1 MEIVLKRWTSCVPV
15 IVSSVM
21 SHTEFSMPMFRP
33 FVPKPIQPWLY
44 IATVVCIQFS
54 GGVYLGAV
62 SAVRGTTNLM
72 LEDLL
77 MLLYAGLAGMAVY
90 FPLLFRTKFRFTNQ
104 QLLCVSAIVIAV
116 CNFLTMRT
124 TNMAVLLP
132 VCFVAGM
139 AKIQG
144 TFECMSNIQLWITPK
159 RDFGVFFPILHI
171 ILLTAIIGSAWL
183 SAVVAFHLS
192 WQMMHVLTIA
202 TMAFVVLTQLLL
214 CRPFCPMPQR
224 IPFRGI
230 DFLTGLLISV
240 LMLMVCYLFVYGDYL
255 MWSDSLRWRLVLACA
270 LVLAALVMW
279 RLRACRKPYID
290 LQIFRYKNVIPILLV
305 TAVAEILLGAEHTLE
320 EIFYFEVVDLPE
332 HTKAEHGLWALLGVY
347 GGVLITLLWLGH
359 KRWKVWRLFA
369 LGFGCLLAYALCM
382 YFFIDVNAPIEQ
394 YRVAVILRGCAC
406 AVLSISLMWS
416 LHESI
421 PDLEHFF
428 MGLCVFNILHM
439 YLAGAAGN
447 ALYTNM
453 FSHLLADNMSRYG
466 AYLVPTRIDA
476 YHLFASHFVD
486 TVFLKSMMSVTL
498 KQIYGIVLW
507 LSAVATVAFL
517 LLDIPRVRTGV
528 RKVPYWPVYGID
540 YLARLKR

>member
-1 MEIVLKRWTSCVPV
+1 MPV
-15 IVSSVM
+15 IVSSAM
-21 SHTEFSMPMFRP
+21 LHTDFSMPMFRP
-33 FVPKPIQPWLY
+33 FVPKLIQPWLY
-44 IATVVCIQFS
+44 IAMVVCIQFS
-54 GGVYLGAV
+54 GGVYLGAL

-72 LEDLL
+72 IEDLL

-116 CNFLTMRT
+116 CNFLTMHT
-124 TNMAVLLP
+124 SNMAVLLP
-132 VCFVAGM
+132 ICFVAGM

-159 RDFGVFFPILHI
+159 RDFGVFFPVLHI
-171 ILLTAIIGSAWL
+171 VLLTAITGSAWL
-183 SAVVAFHLS
+183 SAAVAFRWS

-224 IPFRGI
+224 IPLHGI
-230 DFLTGLLISV
+230 DFLTGLIISV

-270 LVLAALVMW
+270 LVVAAVLMW

-290 LQIFRYKNVIPILLV
+290 LQIFRYKNVVPILLV

-320 EIFYFEVVDLPE
+320 EIFYAEVVDLPE
-332 HTKAEHGLWALLGVY
+332 HIKSEHGLWALCGIY
-347 GGVLITLLWLGH
+347 GGVLITLWWLGH
-359 KRWKVWRLFA
+359 KKWKVWRLLAF
-369 LGFGCLLAYALCM
+369 GFGCLLAYAACM

-428 MGLCVFNILHM
+428 MGLFVFNILHM

-447 ALYTNM
+447 AFYTNM

-466 AYLVPTRIDA
+466 VYLVPTRIDA
-476 YHLFASHFVD
+476 YHLFATHFID

-498 KQIYGIVLW
+498 KQIYGIVVW
-507 LSAVATVAFL
+507 LSAVTAVVFL